1 MSLACL
7 VSESGLKLYITVWT
21 YLFSLYRPTILSLK
35 LTIVYVKFNFTF
47 ATFHEQLRIYKSQ
60 ADLHNL
66 DILIEDTR
74 DMTGA
79 DHLQDKIF
87 NDVKLSEGRPII
99 VKYTKSDH
107 IVGGKFWIHISGE
120 YF

>member
-1 MSLACL
+1 M
-7 VSESGLKLYITVWT
+7 
-21 YLFSLYRPTILSLK
+21 
-35 LTIVYVKFNFTF
+35 KFNFTS
-47 ATFHEQLRIYKSQ
+47 AAFHEQLRIYKSQ

-79 DHLQDKIF
+79 DHLQDKTF
-87 NDVKLSEGRPII
+87 SDVQLSEGRPII
-99 VKYTKSDH
+99 IKYTKSDS
-107 IVGGKFWIHISGE
+107 IVGGKFWIQISGE